1 MVEESISQEFRLK
14 NIEDIKIR
22 FIKQIDQNELMI
34 NRHKKVC
41 KTLNYIKQFLIL
53 VTGCVSISAFSSL
66 LGIPI
71 RGASS
76 AIELK
81 ICARTVV
88 IKTYMSISKRKE

>member
-41 KTLNYIKQFLIL
+41 KTLNYIK
-53 VTGCVSISAFSSL
+53 
-66 LGIPI
+66 
-71 RGASS
+71 
-76 AIELK
+76 
-81 ICARTVV
+81 
-88 IKTYMSISKRKE
+88 